1 MSLNRRDL
9 LESLKE
15 VSETL
20 LVLKLV
26 QSKYIDK
33 VGFENLN
40 HQVELEIESLE
51 FQLRDIQTRLK
62 KYSYLDKVGDNKHE
76 KI

>member
-9 LESLKE
+9 LESLNE

-20 LVLKLV
+20 LILKLA

-40 HQVELEIESLE
+40 LEIELEIESLE
-51 FQLRDIQTRLK
+51 FQLRDTQTRLK
-62 KYSYLDKVGDNKHE
+62 KYSYLDKKEDNRT
-76 KI
+76 